1 MTDHR
6 RNTVTPETSA
16 APAVEDRRGRRPAS
30 RRGVLIAAG
39 TALALA
45 GSLSTAAAAPAPAA
59 APRSGSGYG
68 YGGFSVEGVW
78 QMDGYGTVVSVH
90 GRDLRFWDTTALSCL
105 PGPTARSAGGT
116 GPGGAVRFDSPEYS
130 LTVTPRAGDRAA
142 LRVHGSLGPRSLRRI
157 AALPPRCEQP
167 PPTGPVAVF
176 DVFWQTFKEN
186 YAFFERRGVDWD
198 AVRARYRPAVHAGT
212 TQEELFGILSAM
224 AEPLQDAHVGLEAS
238 DLGRYTSGQRA
249 GTVSPDDA
257 YDERVRTFVER
268 RNLGGTALESHAQG
282 AIGYAEVPGG
292 IGYLRISRFGGY
304 TAGSPTIETDAA
316 ELDRVLDRIVT
327 RARTRGPGAWRG
339 LVVDVRVNQGGSDE
353 LGLQI
358 AARLTD
364 RGYPAY
370 RKEARNDPGDDT
382 RFTPRY
388 TARVAP
394 AQGVPRY
401 TGPIAVLAS
410 GATVSAGETFVKALA
425 ERPLPTTLIGEHTQ
439 GALSDILPRALPN
452 GWRFGLSNERYTT
465 PRGISHEG
473 PGVPPHITVPVFTA
487 EEFAADRD
495 SAFDR
500 AVTLLTRRR

>member
-6 RNTVTPETSA
+6 RNTVTPEISA
-16 APAVEDRRGRRPAS
+16 APAVEDRRRPAS

-59 APRSGSGYG
+59 APRSGA
-68 YGGFSVEGVW
+68 GGLSVEGIW
-78 QMDGYGTVVSVH
+78 RMDGYGTVVSVH
-90 GRDLRFWDTTALSCL
+90 GRDLRFWDTTELSCL
-105 PGPTARSAGGT
+105 PGPTARSTGGT
-116 GPGGAVRFDSPEYS
+116 GPGGAVRFDSQEYS

-157 AALPPRCEQP
+157 AALPPLCEQP
-167 PPTGPVAVF
+167 PPTGPVATF
-176 DVFWQTFKEN
+176 DIFWQTFKEN

-198 AVRARYRPAVHAGT
+198 EMRARYRPSVHAGT

-224 AEPLQDAHVGLEAS
+224 ALPLQDAHVGLEAS
-238 DLGRYTSGQRA
+238 DLGRSASGQRA

-257 YDERVRTFVER
+257 YDQRIQAFVER
-268 RNLGGTALESHAQG
+268 RNLGGTALETHAQG
-282 AIGYAEVPGG
+282 AIGYAELPGG
-292 IGYLRISRFGGY
+292 IGYLRIGRFGGY
-304 TAGSPTIETDAA
+304 TPGSPTIEADAA

-327 RARTRGPGAWRG
+327 RARAHGPGAWRG
-339 LVVDVRVNQGGSDE
+339 LVVDVRVNQGGSDD

-364 RGYPAY
+364 RGYAAY
-370 RKEARNDPGDDT
+370 RKEARNDPRDDS

-425 ERPLPTTLIGEHTQ
+425 ERPSPTTLIGEHTQ
-439 GALSDILPRALPN
+439 GALSDIMARELPN

-465 PRGISHEG
+465 PRGNSHEG

-500 AVTLLTRRR
+500 AITLLTRRR